1 MRESCSR
8 NNVVEPVGKTSL
20 VLDTVFGHELEKEY
34 TELVTSDIAYHTTW
48 ACIWWHQT
56 SLITLLER
64 VSGDIRRHWSHYLSV
79 YLVTSDIAYHTTWAC
94 IWWHQTS
101 LITLLERVSG
111 DIRHHWSHYLS
122 VYLVTSDITDHT
134 TWACIWWHQTS
145 LITLPERVSGD
156 IRHSVPHYLSVYLV
170 TSDIIDH
177 TTWACI
183 CGVRQSNFTVP
194 NWMYILHVRFLI
206 LLGNEQVL
214 PIRQLPP
221 VFFFSLTS
229 SILPLSVSGQYLL
242 SSFRAWKHKSIFK
255 LICDSFNWLIPAP
268 DDIMCLAVFSC
279 LLWNFWRSSCAFNLF
294 T

>member
-1 MRESCSR
+1 M
-8 NNVVEPVGKTSL
+8 
-20 VLDTVFGHELEKEY
+20 
-34 TELVTSDIAYHTTW
+34 
-48 ACIWWHQT
+48 
-56 SLITLLER
+56 
-64 VSGDIRRHWSHYLSV
+64 

-145 LITLPERVSGD
+145 LITLLERVSGD
-156 IRHSVPHYLSVYLV
+156 IRHHWSHYLSVYLV

-183 CGVRQSNFTVP
+183 WWHQTSLITLLERVSGGVRQSNFTVP

-206 LLGNEQVL
+206 LLGNGQVFAYSS
-214 PIRQLPP
+214 
-221 VFFFSLTS
+221 VATCFFL
-229 SILPLSVSGQYLL
+229 
-242 SSFRAWKHKSIFK
+242 
-255 LICDSFNWLIPAP
+255 
-268 DDIMCLAVFSC
+268 
-279 LLWNFWRSSCAFNLF
+279 
-294 T
+294 